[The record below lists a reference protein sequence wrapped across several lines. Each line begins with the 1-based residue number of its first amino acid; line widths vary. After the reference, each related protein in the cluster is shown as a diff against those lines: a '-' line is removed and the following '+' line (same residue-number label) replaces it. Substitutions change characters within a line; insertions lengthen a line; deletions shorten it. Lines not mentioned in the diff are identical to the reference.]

1 MSIIC
6 IICYLECVTPQGKN
20 FWNSNNQ
27 RCYVCMTGHICWE
40 YLVLFW
46 GRKKS
51 LQFRT
56 LFYSSVFLLQ
66 GPVLCRFVEE
76 SQVMLVEWI
85 DGIYLIRE
93 LKEVFFF
100 FFLIFMWHGHTSNG
114 RHSLGWDAG
123 SNIDNK
129 SIKSTKKGMD
139 RNLWLAQN

>member
-6 IICYLECVTPQGKN
+6 ITCYLECVTPQGKN

-100 FFLIFMWHGHTSNG
+100 FFLFLCDTDTHPMGDILWDEMLAAILIINPSKVQ
-114 RHSLGWDAG
+114 RKGWIG
-123 SNIDNK
+123 IS
-129 SIKSTKKGMD
+129 G
-139 RNLWLAQN
+139 